1 MKNKAINERR
11 VTFFCTFVSNYRL
24 IMGRFQNIVSGIR
37 NFKYTKYIVTLCVF
51 VVIVGFVDEN
61 SFMNRQERIE
71 DIKRLQEEISIL
83 KKQYEEDTQKLESL
97 KDYDHVVRL
106 AREKYLMKRPNEDIF
121 VIKTITPYE

>member
-1 MKNKAINERR
+1 MKNKAIKEQR

-24 IMGRFQNIVSGIR
+24 IMDRFQNIVSGIR
-37 NFKYTKYIVTLCVF
+37 NFKYTKYIVTLCIF
-51 VVIVGFVDEN
+51 VVVVGFVDEN

-121 VIKTITPYE
+121 VIKTVTPSE

>member
-1 MKNKAINERR
+1 
-11 VTFFCTFVSNYRL
+11 
-24 IMGRFQNIVSGIR
+24 MGRFQNIVSGIR

-97 KDYDHVVRL
+97 NDYDHVVRL

-121 VIKTITPYE
+121 VIKTVTPSE